1 MVNYPEVLKRI
12 GRGEV
17 APVYYL
23 YGEEDLLRE
32 EALKAV
38 ISALIPAG
46 GLDFDLE
53 SMSGETAV
61 AEGILASLQTPPF
74 LAPRRVVLIRDADRL
89 EAVALQRLAAYLE
102 DPVESSCLVIEA
114 KKLDRRTRFAQVLER
129 KGVVLRF
136 PPLRGEAVRRWLK
149 ERAERLGKQLT
160 PATMELL
167 LTLLGEDLRGLANEL
182 NKVILFVGRRKDIE
196 ASDVEAVVGE
206 QRARTVFEL
215 VEAVGG
221 RRLKAALQCLSRLL
235 EAGEEPLAILGIL
248 ARQIRLLIRAQEMRR
263 KGCTPEEIGRV
274 LGLHPRF
281 VPGLLEQAASFPA
294 AQLQGA
300 LPRLLQADS
309 ELKGGREGRMALEL
323 LVVDLCKATRPGPP

>member
-1 MVNYPEVLKRI
+1 MINYPEVLKRI

-32 EALKAV
+32 EALKAF
-38 ISALIPAG
+38 ISTLIPAG
-46 GLDFDLE
+46 GPAFDLE
-53 SMSGETAV
+53 SMSGETV
-61 AEGILASLQTPPF
+61 SAEGILASLQTPPF

-89 EAVALQRLAAYLE
+89 EAAALQRLAAYLE
-102 DPVESSCLVIEA
+102 NPVESSCLVIEA

-149 ERAERLGKQLT
+149 ERAERLGKRLT
-160 PATMELL
+160 PDAMELL
-167 LTLLGEDLRGLANEL
+167 LTLLGEDLRALSNEL
-182 NKVILFVGRRKDIE
+182 DKVILFVGGRRDIE

-221 RRLKAALQCLSRLL
+221 RRIEASLQCLSRLL
-235 EAGEEPLAILGIL
+235 ETGEEPLAILGML
-248 ARQIRLLIRAQEMRR
+248 ARQIRLLIKVQEMRR
-263 KGCTPEEIGRV
+263 RGLGTEEIGKI
-274 LGLHPRF
+274 LGLPPRF
-281 VPGLLEQAASFPA
+281 VSGLLEQAASFPA
-294 AQLQGA
+294 PQLEKA
-300 LPRLLQADS
+300 LLRLLQADS
-309 ELKGGREGRMALEL
+309 ELKGGREGRTTLEL
-323 LVVDLCKATRPGPP
+323 LVVDLCKGGAREGM